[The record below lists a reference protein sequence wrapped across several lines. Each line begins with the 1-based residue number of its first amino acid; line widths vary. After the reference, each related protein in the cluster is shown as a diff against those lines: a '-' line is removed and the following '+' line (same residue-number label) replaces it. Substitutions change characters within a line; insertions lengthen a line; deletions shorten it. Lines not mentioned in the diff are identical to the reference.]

1 MLVLHPRPKWWVK
14 IADFG
19 ISKRINGTAL
29 RTVVGTEA
37 YLAPEVMG
45 FLTTDSEEANENNFS
60 FAVDIW
66 AIGSITFRV
75 ITGQFAFQN
84 LRKLSDYV
92 VRGRPFPIEHLQSM
106 SPECSDFVVKT
117 MAASPRCRPT
127 SQEALYHPWILTHE
141 PTLNELDLHSMIR
154 YAFSLKKRKERA
166 NFTKRTN
173 CDSDENKTIPLLAS
187 AQWTESSA
195 TLGSQNDVLVDKTI
209 KNLPLNNIT
218 TKRLETFTLIQELK
232 GHSGNVLALAFSPNG
247 WLASCSYSDKT
258 IRIWAVD
265 AQDRLEQVQELKGR
279 FKVLAFSPNGRW
291 LAAAGHETI
300 RIWAADAQ
308 NRLEQAQELKG
319 HGCRVFNLA
328 FSPNGRLASGGYNN
342 KSIRIWAADAQNRL
356 EQVQEL
362 RGDGVKALAFSPNGR
377 LASGGYE
384 NKTIRI
390 WAADAQNRL
399 EQVQELMGHRSM
411 VSTLAFSPN
420 GRLASGGYNNK
431 TIRIWTADAQNRL
444 EQVQEL
450 MGHRG
455 GVQALAFSPN
465 GRWLV
470 SGGYE
475 NKTIRIWTADA
486 QNRLEQVQELMGE
499 GRGVRAL
506 VFSPN
511 GRRLAAASGETIRI
525 WAIDN

>member
-1 MLVLHPRPKWWVK
+1 
-14 IADFG
+14 
-19 ISKRINGTAL
+19 
-29 RTVVGTEA
+29 
-37 YLAPEVMG
+37 
-45 FLTTDSEEANENNFS
+45 
-60 FAVDIW
+60 
-66 AIGSITFRV
+66 
-75 ITGQFAFQN
+75 
-84 LRKLSDYV
+84 
-92 VRGRPFPIEHLQSM
+92 
-106 SPECSDFVVKT
+106 
-117 MAASPRCRPT
+117 
-127 SQEALYHPWILTHE
+127 
-141 PTLNELDLHSMIR
+141 MIR

-209 KNLPLNNIT
+209 KNLSLNNIT

-342 KSIRIWAADAQNRL
+342 K
-356 EQVQEL
+356 
-362 RGDGVKALAFSPNGR
+362 
-377 LASGGYE
+377 
-384 NKTIRI
+384 
-390 WAADAQNRL
+390 
-399 EQVQELMGHRSM
+399 
-411 VSTLAFSPN
+411 
-420 GRLASGGYNNK
+420 